1 MVIELNISE
10 WDDLPDLETVSGSD
24 DEWEIEGVLGGGRT
38 EVQERSAAE
47 TEAAGTL
54 RLNSESTTAA
64 SSAVLGYTLLPSTLG
79 STLPDIDIDARNGRV
94 NLRPLDGH
102 TIRAE
107 PAAHG
112 PSSVATAGPVLADM
126 QHVPQVSAEV
136 IKALCSDFASI
147 RLETRTRI
155 RENGH
160 DENMGDADWSP
171 PLMLDGFQG
180 HYSDRSKNSAV
191 DDLAEGR
198 MRNGAERGTAWHR
211 HDEVDWTCTVPAA
224 LSGVSDVGRGGARS
238 TQSPMCDGRAVWDL
252 LGLRRRGGPMNIRRV
267 RSETRD
273 AVVCST
279 GMNTEIRPQADQ
291 RRHLLAAARG
301 DPARNAITWHARTD
315 VRQRQHQLW
324 RPNGHGCQPRKLAD
338 RVKDVIAS
346 VATLTQGIQSR
357 VIDDIRQLVGK
368 PHIAIAAARLS
379 QLCLPPSA
387 VSPLSPAPY
396 PLRFLDRR
404 TMARTTQTAR
414 KSANPKGPPKKP
426 LPAPPKKTRASTS
439 TLAAAAPPPPVK
451 TAPRSI
457 PSHRSARVVAAEEA
471 EVVQEGEQPYLE
483 EDDEVDELLQDDDA
497 VYDAALNDDAVF
509 NVDENGNPM
518 EDDDELMEDDDQ
530 LMEDDDQLMEDDDAP
545 MEDDDAPM
553 DDYDESTED
562 LEGQPLQAIHGAAE
576 SPKRHSSRPK
586 RQPTPTTS
594 EDEAEGEPE
603 GEDTLMDVEINA
615 TEDEYGAAQLAEAIA
630 GILRPAPQPEEGGL
644 LPGGDR
650 PMERS
655 LRALFDN
662 IGEGTDAFG
671 EDTAVLAATLRNGP
685 PRMRASSAKGK
696 GKGKDKDNVEEV
708 SVFDEGLDHA
718 EIVARL
724 QVIGVPGRGLAADEE
739 TKRLYKERQAA
750 LLGYGIVDL
759 CDPEFLSYAI
769 WGQYNSRTTNPNTVL
784 ALAQDFKTAG
794 KRHWEHPLEGAL
806 DSSWVDRKTLTKD
819 LSSLDKIPFLKLN
832 YKAMGQHAMTFF
844 SGAHR
849 KVACWVCCMAATT
862 TLESIDTEIEVGI
875 EEGVTEDDPSMKTLR
890 TMRDN
895 VEKELES
902 SGWWLVR
909 VSNLGKVTENLA
921 HKLSENNELQ
931 EEKMRVEERLFIW
944 LRDIRQR
951 VQEWRLSHPGEETP
965 SVDSNQWRELFINPA
980 IAHNERKG
988 QSAVWILSSP
998 VAYAFLQRMSTYDY
1012 FRAEGTI
1019 SHNELKARLM
1029 PASRAKTEIQTVGYM
1044 WHDIAISGLNQ
1055 MDFIARTTEFGTWR
1069 DDGECGEI
1077 YKSYFQLIEDGA
1089 EASWT
1094 SEDCAEIKHKFEE
1107 AVSLAATKGRL
1118 VARMW
1123 PRELLNAIDK
1133 LYVEHVAPVMGR
1145 MGTSQWDAAMHV
1157 YNKALVVTC
1166 QAVWGLPVFVEG
1178 DAQLAQSSAYALDK
1192 LLVCRRL
1199 CKTGVYLNVP
1209 LPTRSFLDESYKR
1222 LENVEY
1228 AIRWMTRTLDPRV
1241 DAVARQVGRGYIDYS
1256 HYLLYLL
1263 RDPERFP
1270 HRPGFDI
1277 ALPLWGFVLK
1287 NYELLKVVEDVVWL
1301 NLARADDLF
1310 SFSPN
1315 SYRTLGE
1322 KLAKEGAAHPMPT
1335 EFATLYPGGWNNK
1348 ISQLL
1353 ALGRS
1358 KIAEAISNKPPAV
1371 IAYISTSEYHARLA
1385 GVAPPP
1391 PPTVRKPDTHEEVRV
1406 KIGYEEFSPALLKE
1420 TPLLAALRFTDPRW
1434 CVRNPPETCLA
1445 LTLRM
1450 YPLRMTRT
1458 LDPRVDAVARQVGR
1472 GYIDYSH
1479 YLLYLLRDPERFPH
1493 RPGFDIALPL
1503 WGFVLKNYELLK
1515 VVEDV
1520 VWLNLA
1526 RADDLFSFSPNSYRT
1541 LGEKLA
1547 KEGAAHPMPTEF
1559 ATLYPGGWNN
1569 KISQLLALGRSK
1581 IAEAISNKPPAVIA
1595 YISTS
1600 EYHARLA
1607 GVAPPPPPT
1616 VRKPDTHEEVRV
1628 KIGYEEFSPALL
1640 KETPLLAALR
1650 FTDPRWCADAQ
1661 QGSNKPK
1668 WLGAIVLHINTILDI
1683 MRRWAGD
1690 VYSNPCVQL
1699 LRIKLFQF
1707 LSLHSAAKTPWKNW
1721 DSGLLGELS
1730 GIDNLDPEDT
1740 DMLAAAIKAIDAVPD
1755 VPLHVNAHGRRARG
1769 AQGIARTAADAEV
1782 SQPDDEIVFLRME
1795 GAVDVETRRLKYKTE
1810 ASRLVT
1816 SIRRMTSAS
1825 AGPAQPKAIDARVVN
1840 AMQELLNA
1848 LYYNVNR
1855 IEYRYSVGDIQSE
1868 RPWVLPS
1875 APFAHT
1881 LDTPALLGVVDNNAF
1896 LDLGDFKTRLPTA
1909 YTQYSAAA
1917 QGSRRNKIPPPSISQ
1932 LKDGALVQTTRA
1944 WLPQDF
1950 SWDLSLKG
1958 SPSISV
1964 KMEDMDDDA
1973 VILGVPRAQST
1984 NSAPDLMD
1992 DTEDGDLDLINN
2004 EMQDGQPERIPASAK
2019 GKAREVPAPP
2029 VKSTPVARPRAAAPR
2044 KPAKNP
2050 PAVNPPPST
2059 KARTPKAA
2067 TAPIQNQPPPALAR
2081 ARSAKAVVT
2090 APAPEPVQAGNTL
2103 PVPPQRERVTRS
2115 STTSAKGNTGPL
2127 SAAPAPVASSAK
2139 ARSRTAKQ
2147 ATKPWMDEALNMVNA
2162 AQKAAPPPTQ
2172 TFDGVVVPTLSQVHN
2187 QSGKRPRAPTVTS
2200 PSQAPRAAKFLKPAM
2215 RSAVHY
2221 EDEHIFG
2228 PVATTSAAPSGG
2240 TRKKAAS
2247 AIPNGPPPRAG
2258 TSKKPPAAPIHPS
2271 VKSIPPAK
2279 VHAIMLSD
2287 EEEYGGLPV
2296 PRPRTHWTD
2305 ITLHTAI
2312 DWSPTS
2318 HEWAASTSPTPC
2330 SGRLHPRLP
2339 VLNTPPMTSGC
2350 SERHGEEGSVAG
2362 PPSPSDD
2369 KLAAIPMVVD
2379 VPPAQPYSSD
2389 LRTLLTQLDVYRTE
2403 YGDREE
2409 VHYRARADAF
2419 LGCALVDL
2427 NDDDFLAHAAW
2438 GVYDDRK
2445 YPQDVE
2451 VSRLALQFAEVGRQH
2466 AYFPLDAALDP
2477 SWIENGSILTHM
2489 NGLGGSIPL
2498 LRLHY
2503 DAMGMHRVQFF
2514 NGSNRRKACQVYAA
2528 YFRVRQR
2535 KVTAAL
2541 ETLTTSEPPDSA
2553 ILQTLQRHRI
2563 ALDRRAAKSGM
2574 WLTRLYNIWQIPS
2587 PVATHICKNHNRR
2600 WHERPLEER
2609 LLLVLADVQA
2619 RRSAWI
2625 DLHVDQCVP
2634 ELASRVW
2641 KDECV
2646 LPAIPHDEPQS
2657 PLMQAILTSSVV
2669 FPLLDAFTRYSYFR
2683 IPGDGDGPWCF
2694 LHKRLMHTAQSDKQ
2708 TIGYMW
2714 SHLLM
2719 YGLELLDLCART
2731 TQFAAFD
2738 DPDERDRTLIRF
2750 LKVVKGASADD
2761 AERAHR
2767 IRQQY
2772 DLYCW
2777 HAITG
2782 GTLAATVWPPSLL
2795 DRADDL
2801 YNIYFLH
2808 KATAEVGTVG
2818 WDDAMKA
2825 YNVALE
2831 KECAREWTLLQYA
2844 ALSADESEAAA
2855 HALKKLRWIRGMATI
2870 GVGINVPLPTK
2881 AFISDLYKQ
2890 LNAVS
2895 AAVRWLTRLIDPR
2908 ADAVVHDTRPQYL
2921 DYTHYLLCVLRLSG
2935 RFSHIGS
2942 TLFASQLYNF
2952 IFLNMD
2958 LFRTV
2963 DHILRCSDLSRAD
2976 ALFTL
2981 GSKEWYH
2988 IGVEAMRTHRPTMYP
3003 PLDILY
3009 PEGCTPHMKVEVQ
3022 AIADGLLSCT
3032 PLPPAASTHSPA
3044 AAWASAESP
3053 VSFDMLSADVLA
3065 AHPCLFALRLTDHD
3079 WYDLVDCSIPV
3090 ATRSLAF
3097 HLHSVFT
3104 IARTWG
3110 RDVWRQDAVRFLR
3123 TSFLEFLSR
3132 RAHPEG
3138 DRWVN
3143 WDDTILHLLADVD
3156 INNAALAPPADPPP
3170 ASLATTSAPLVFAP
3184 ESDSIYKHDAES
3196 LISLVRSLPSAM
3208 AAPKASEA
3216 MDSRVADALKSLLK
3230 ALHFN
3235 ANRIVYRTLRDPE
3248 GSHPWV
3254 LPEAANP
3261 PALESV
3267 PECDDARA
3275 YRTIDEYRTR
3285 DQASYE
3291 LFHTS
3296 IIQRAARNIGPPPR
3310 TVLVNGQAVAA
3321 TDNWLPQD
3329 LPFTIL
3335 SSADSISNPLAT
3347 RPSGVGRPTIPA
3359 RNDVDAHIAPTSCSR
3374 VTKERAG

>member
-1 MVIELNISE
+1 MLRALRIIGEYIVLMRTYHKMRAASGLDRVIPHALNVALAAVFIYKEAICRPFAQLCASVLFPGDQKVKSLYQDFLFVNYDRPFDGEDITKEMRVWTQAYLGIELGISKWRQCSTPFRRKHAGLEEMWLEDQDTVDSAQAGHSHSVDTTRYGVTNWSATGLAEDYIGPFLKTSVLWQKVLGLVPGGNRLSLEDAARVNFKPEPAHLPIAAPAGLDVQAVVQAAVQAVRDELEPRLTAIEQRIQDTSASTKQELQGMFADLKTFLAGASVPGPMAGPSAQVQAPAPRPPRSPSPEDRTEGMYRDDPSPGPAHIPVPAHVAPIPRPQVPIPLPKPETSPPLPLFSTGRIPGSHAHAVHHVNSIPVGPDPGWPHACITADFCRHPCLSYNLLRLLDILRLSMVIELNISE

-54 RLNSESTTAA
+54 RLNSKSTTAA

-198 MRNGAERGTAWHR
+198 R
-211 HDEVDWTCTVPAA
+211 
-224 LSGVSDVGRGGARS
+224 
-238 TQSPMCDGRAVWDL
+238 
-252 LGLRRRGGPMNIRRV
+252 
-267 RSETRD
+267 
-273 AVVCST
+273 T
-279 GMNTEIRPQADQ
+279 G
-291 RRHLLAAARG
+291 H
-301 DPARNAITWHARTD
+301 D

-357 VIDDIRQLVGK
+357 VIDDIGQLVGK

-509 NVDENGNPM
+509 NVDENGNP
-518 EDDDELMEDDDQ
+518 MEDDDQ

-1263 RDPERFP
+1263 
-1270 HRPGFDI
+1270 
-1277 ALPLWGFVLK
+1277 
-1287 NYELLKVVEDVVWL
+1287 
-1301 NLARADDLF
+1301 
-1310 SFSPN
+1310 
-1315 SYRTLGE
+1315 
-1322 KLAKEGAAHPMPT
+1322 
-1335 EFATLYPGGWNNK
+1335 
-1348 ISQLL
+1348 
-1353 ALGRS
+1353 
-1358 KIAEAISNKPPAV
+1358 
-1371 IAYISTSEYHARLA
+1371 
-1385 GVAPPP
+1385 
-1391 PPTVRKPDTHEEVRV
+1391 
-1406 KIGYEEFSPALLKE
+1406 
-1420 TPLLAALRFTDPRW
+1420 
-1434 CVRNPPETCLA
+1434 C
-1445 LTLRM
+1445 
-1450 YPLRMTRT
+1450 
-1458 LDPRVDAVARQVGR
+1458 
-1472 GYIDYSH
+1472 
-1479 YLLYLLRDPERFPH
+1479 DPERFPH

-2029 VKSTPVARPRAAAPR
+2029 MKSTPVARPRAAAPR

-2139 ARSRTAKQ
+2139 RTARTQDRAKDSILLSHSPFPRAIARQPLRVSRRDIHRRKAVEWTFLTLVLLQESPATLISSYLCDFFTENYDLGLGVKRRQIFTKSRAKGFVQKILTAKQ

-2279 VHAIMLSD
+2279 VH
-2287 EEEYGGLPV
+2287 G
-2296 PRPRTHWTD
+2296 
-2305 ITLHTAI
+2305 
-2312 DWSPTS
+2312 
-2318 HEWAASTSPTPC
+2318 ASTS
-2330 SGRLHPRLP
+2330 SQ
-2339 VLNTPPMTSGC
+2339 PM
-2350 SERHGEEGSVAG
+2350 A
-2362 PPSPSDD
+2362 
-2369 KLAAIPMVVD
+2369 
-2379 VPPAQPYSSD
+2379 
-2389 LRTLLTQLDVYRTE
+2389 
-2403 YGDREE
+2403 
-2409 VHYRARADAF
+2409 
-2419 LGCALVDL
+2419 
-2427 NDDDFLAHAAW
+2427 
-2438 GVYDDRK
+2438 
-2445 YPQDVE
+2445 
-2451 VSRLALQFAEVGRQH
+2451 
-2466 AYFPLDAALDP
+2466 
-2477 SWIENGSILTHM
+2477 
-2489 NGLGGSIPL
+2489 
-2498 LRLHY
+2498 
-2503 DAMGMHRVQFF
+2503 
-2514 NGSNRRKACQVYAA
+2514 
-2528 YFRVRQR
+2528 
-2535 KVTAAL
+2535 
-2541 ETLTTSEPPDSA
+2541 
-2553 ILQTLQRHRI
+2553 
-2563 ALDRRAAKSGM
+2563 
-2574 WLTRLYNIWQIPS
+2574 
-2587 PVATHICKNHNRR
+2587 
-2600 WHERPLEER
+2600 
-2609 LLLVLADVQA
+2609 
-2619 RRSAWI
+2619 
-2625 DLHVDQCVP
+2625 
-2634 ELASRVW
+2634 
-2641 KDECV
+2641 
-2646 LPAIPHDEPQS
+2646 
-2657 PLMQAILTSSVV
+2657 
-2669 FPLLDAFTRYSYFR
+2669 
-2683 IPGDGDGPWCF
+2683 
-2694 LHKRLMHTAQSDKQ
+2694 
-2708 TIGYMW
+2708 
-2714 SHLLM
+2714 
-2719 YGLELLDLCART
+2719 
-2731 TQFAAFD
+2731 
-2738 DPDERDRTLIRF
+2738 
-2750 LKVVKGASADD
+2750 
-2761 AERAHR
+2761 
-2767 IRQQY
+2767 
-2772 DLYCW
+2772 
-2777 HAITG
+2777 
-2782 GTLAATVWPPSLL
+2782 
-2795 DRADDL
+2795 
-2801 YNIYFLH
+2801 
-2808 KATAEVGTVG
+2808 
-2818 WDDAMKA
+2818 
-2825 YNVALE
+2825 
-2831 KECAREWTLLQYA
+2831 
-2844 ALSADESEAAA
+2844 
-2855 HALKKLRWIRGMATI
+2855 
-2870 GVGINVPLPTK
+2870 
-2881 AFISDLYKQ
+2881 
-2890 LNAVS
+2890 
-2895 AAVRWLTRLIDPR
+2895 
-2908 ADAVVHDTRPQYL
+2908 
-2921 DYTHYLLCVLRLSG
+2921 
-2935 RFSHIGS
+2935 
-2942 TLFASQLYNF
+2942 
-2952 IFLNMD
+2952 
-2958 LFRTV
+2958 
-2963 DHILRCSDLSRAD
+2963 
-2976 ALFTL
+2976 
-2981 GSKEWYH
+2981 
-2988 IGVEAMRTHRPTMYP
+2988 
-3003 PLDILY
+3003 
-3009 PEGCTPHMKVEVQ
+3009 
-3022 AIADGLLSCT
+3022 
-3032 PLPPAASTHSPA
+3032 
-3044 AAWASAESP
+3044 
-3053 VSFDMLSADVLA
+3053 
-3065 AHPCLFALRLTDHD
+3065 
-3079 WYDLVDCSIPV
+3079 
-3090 ATRSLAF
+3090 
-3097 HLHSVFT
+3097 
-3104 IARTWG
+3104 
-3110 RDVWRQDAVRFLR
+3110 
-3123 TSFLEFLSR
+3123 
-3132 RAHPEG
+3132 
-3138 DRWVN
+3138 
-3143 WDDTILHLLADVD
+3143 
-3156 INNAALAPPADPPP
+3156 
-3170 ASLATTSAPLVFAP
+3170 
-3184 ESDSIYKHDAES
+3184 
-3196 LISLVRSLPSAM
+3196 
-3208 AAPKASEA
+3208 
-3216 MDSRVADALKSLLK
+3216 
-3230 ALHFN
+3230 
-3235 ANRIVYRTLRDPE
+3235 
-3248 GSHPWV
+3248 
-3254 LPEAANP
+3254 
-3261 PALESV
+3261 
-3267 PECDDARA
+3267 
-3275 YRTIDEYRTR
+3275 
-3285 DQASYE
+3285 
-3291 LFHTS
+3291 
-3296 IIQRAARNIGPPPR
+3296 
-3310 TVLVNGQAVAA
+3310 
-3321 TDNWLPQD
+3321 
-3329 LPFTIL
+3329 
-3335 SSADSISNPLAT
+3335 
-3347 RPSGVGRPTIPA
+3347 
-3359 RNDVDAHIAPTSCSR
+3359 
-3374 VTKERAG
+3374 